1 MEKARAFYKYCYVN
15 QFAPIWDAGFM
26 QLKNA
31 VAEDAEGKKLL
42 TALKNAHKKWS
53 AKLLKDVMNTGIIPE
68 DVRYFDGA
76 AEER

>member
-1 MEKARAFYKYCYVN
+1 
-15 QFAPIWDAGFM
+15 M
-26 QLKNA
+26 QRNNA